1 MKEIKSPEN
10 ESLKEGKDEQFNNKN
25 NNTTT
30 TEWQNRTFNT
40 LEWKSGLYGHL
51 SFIVIYERQYQ
62 HSRRLIQPVYDK

>member
-40 LEWKSGLYGHL
+40 LE
-51 SFIVIYERQYQ
+51 
-62 HSRRLIQPVYDK
+62 